1 MSKLKIVNIK
11 ISCFFDCELLPQVVK
26 QENGLV
32 FTVYKHS
39 KMHMNISG
47 IKSVN
52 ELYKFQ
58 QILKC
63 NKFRIDN
70 IMFARKCKQNYNM
83 QKLYKRI
90 KLLYGH
96 KYNIQYDQEN
106 QITKGIHVRPIHK
119 PGFSLLIFHTGS
131 CTVMGAKCIQDQR
144 VCEQMLNDIFVESCL
159 ML

>member
-58 QILKC
+58 QIL
-63 NKFRIDN
+63 N
-70 IMFARKCKQNYNM
+70 IIRNRQN
-83 QKLYKRI
+83 
-90 KLLYGH
+90 KLL
-96 KYNIQYDQEN
+96 N
-106 QITKGIHVRPIHK
+106 
-119 PGFSLLIFHTGS
+119 
-131 CTVMGAKCIQDQR
+131 
-144 VCEQMLNDIFVESCL
+144 
-159 ML
+159 